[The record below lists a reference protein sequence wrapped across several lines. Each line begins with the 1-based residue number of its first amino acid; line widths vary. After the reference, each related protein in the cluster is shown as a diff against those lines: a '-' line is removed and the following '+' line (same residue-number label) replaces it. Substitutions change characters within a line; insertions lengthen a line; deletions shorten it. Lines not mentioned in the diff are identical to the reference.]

1 MTQRVYIFKG
11 FERFWHWSQAALII
25 FLLLT
30 GFEIHGTYASFG
42 FEKAVA
48 YHTIAAWSLVGL
60 WIFAIFWH
68 LTTGEWRHY
77 IPTLEKVFVIAQF
90 YSSGIFKH
98 EPHPFKPSRR
108 NKHNPLQRLA
118 YLAILTML
126 SPLIW
131 ITGWLYLFYADW
143 PAWGLSKLQLEW
155 IALGHTIGAFLML
168 AFLLSHLYL
177 ATTGHKITSQVKAM
191 ITGWEEVE
199 GDVTPVASKSK

>member
-1 MTQRVYIFKG
+1 MFLQG
-11 FERFWHWSQAALII
+11 FYFVLFQ
-25 FLLLT
+25 
-30 GFEIHGTYASFG
+30 GFSG
-42 FEKAVA
+42 
-48 YHTIAAWSLVGL
+48 
-60 WIFAIFWH
+60 AI
-68 LTTGEWRHY
+68 
-77 IPTLEKVFVIAQF
+77 VIAQF

-108 NKHNPLQRLA
+108 NKHNPLQRLT

-168 AFLLSHLYL
+168 AFLISHLYL

-199 GDVTPVASKSK
+199 GDATPVASRSK